1 MNLASVVVVQF
12 PSHVWLFVTPW
23 TAAHQ
28 ASLSI
33 KNSWNLLKLMSSES
47 VMPPNHLILCCPL
60 LLLRS
65 IFLSIRLFSNELI
78 LHIRWPKYWSF
89 SFSFSIRPSNEYSGL
104 IFLGNK
110 LFWSP
115 YSPGNSQESSPIQQ
129 LKSINS
135 SVISLV
141 YGPALIHDYQKTIVL
156 TFWGLCQ
163 QSDVS
168 AF

>member
-1 MNLASVVVVQF
+1 MLLISSVKFSHSVVSDSLQPHGLQHTRFPCPSATPGATQTHVHHVGDVNQ
-12 PSHVWLFVTPW
+12 PSHP
-23 TAAHQ
+23 
-28 ASLSI
+28 LS
-33 KNSWNLLKLMSSES
+33 SPS
-47 VMPPNHLILCCPL
+47 PPAFNP
-60 LLLRS
+60 S
-65 IFLSIRLFSNELI
+65 QQQGFSNESD
-78 LHIRWPKYWSF
+78 LHIRWPKYW